1 MQLMIRS
8 ALQKSL
14 KASLVTNLQVAA
26 NQAPLWLAVFANQM
40 QQDFTANINQ
50 NIDQNTANINQN
62 INQNIANINL
72 ANGSQ
77 GKPSATAS
85 QCSCRRL
92 KRRLSPTPQCS

>member
-1 MQLMIRS
+1 MIRS

-26 NQAPLWLAVFANQM
+26 NQAPLWLAVFANQI

-50 NIDQNTANINQN
+50 NID
-62 INQNIANINL
+62 QNIANINL

-92 KRRLSPTPQCS
+92 SPTPQCS